1 MTVTKQKTWQYNLN
15 GLSPSNAS
23 LGSPSTLA
31 HFARRQTLLG
41 IKDALVGFGNQ
52 PWTAQT
58 SSDGVTATFAG
69 DRWVDEQDLV
79 WRDDDVPANN
89 FSWIVLRQTGI
100 SSKFEL
106 LITCEENVTGND
118 GADIGAWV
126 AQSGFNAADGGT
138 DGTLTSRPTAT
149 DERQIRDS
157 TSSPAWGTGPQSG
170 SYSYRYHVMQSDDG
184 ECTRVIL
191 FIDGVNTGFWI
202 FDKPRNPKTAWAEPY
217 VASINGNND
226 LTTNQCTYAK
236 YHDAAGGLG
245 AFNGTDTTMY
255 FSGEGFGT
263 NASGENLKSDQL
275 DGTFIASGMGLSSLT
290 STFEGRNGE
299 LYDLWWGFTSVGSG
313 RYFPAAG
320 GKNFV
325 QISNM
330 IFPWDG
336 STIIGMA

>member
-1 MTVTKQKTWQYNLN
+1 MTVTTQKTWQYDLN
-15 GLSPSNAS
+15 GLSPSNTD
-23 LGSPSTLA
+23 LGSPSTFA

-41 IKDALVGFGNQ
+41 IKNALTGFGSA
-52 PWTAQT
+52 PWVAQT

-79 WRDDDVPANN
+79 WRDDDIPANN

-100 SSKFEL
+100 STKFEV
-106 LITCEENVTGND
+106 LITCEENSTGSD
-118 GADIGAWV
+118 GAEIGVWV
-126 AQSGFNAADGGT
+126 AQSGFNTADGGL
-138 DGTLTSRPTAT
+138 DGTLTSRPEAS
-149 DERQIRDS
+149 DERLILAS
-157 TSSPAWGTGPQSG
+157 TGGNWGAG
-170 SYSYRYHVMQSDDG
+170 SNGGEFSYRYHVMQSTDG
-184 ECTRVIL
+184 ECTRVVL
-191 FIDGVNTGFWI
+191 FLGGVNTGFWI
-202 FDKPRNPKTAWAEPY
+202 FDKPRNPKTTWTDPY

-226 LTTNQCTYAK
+226 VSTNQCTYAK
-236 YHDAAGGLG
+236 YHDVAGGLG

-263 NASGENLKSDQL
+263 NASGENLSADQL
-275 DGTFIASGMGLSSLT
+275 GGTFIASGMGLSSLT

-313 RYFPAAG
+313 RYYPASGA
-320 GKNFV
+320 KTFI